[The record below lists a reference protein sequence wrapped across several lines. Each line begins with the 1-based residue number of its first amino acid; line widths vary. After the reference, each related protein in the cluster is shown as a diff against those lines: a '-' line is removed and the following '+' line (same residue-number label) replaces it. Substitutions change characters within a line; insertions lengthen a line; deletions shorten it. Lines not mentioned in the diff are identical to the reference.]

1 MDQNDAYRRAL
12 DVLREGG
19 VVALPTDTVY
29 GLVAVAT
36 DDAAVQH
43 VLDIKRRPAGESLP
57 LFVASLEQA
66 ELIAALTP
74 PARVLAARFWPGA
87 LTIVLRRR
95 PEFRT
100 LAAAGDTVGVRV
112 PADPVLRELAAQL
125 GPLTGTSANRS
136 GHPEARTAAEVRA
149 QLGDDADLVV
159 DAPLPASGV
168 PSTVVDCTDERTVRV
183 LREGAVRRADIALV
197 LAGVAEV
204 A

>member
-36 DDAAVQH
+36 DAAAVQRI
-43 VLDIKRRPAGESLP
+43 LDIKQRPGGQALP
-57 LFVASLEQA
+57 LFVASIEQA
-66 ELIAALTP
+66 TLIAELTP
-74 PARVLAARFWPGA
+74 PARALAARFWPGA

-95 PEFRT
+95 AEFHT
-100 LAAAGDTVGVRV
+100 LAAVGDTVGVRA
-112 PADPVLRELAAQL
+112 PGDPVLRELAAQL

-136 GHPEARTAAEVRA
+136 GQREARTAAEVRA
-149 QLGDDADLVV
+149 QLGDDVDLIV
-159 DAPLPASGV
+159 DAPARAAGV
-168 PSTVVDCTDERTVRV
+168 PSTVVDCTGDRTVRV
-183 LREGAVRRADIALV
+183 LRDGAVRRDE
-197 LAGVAEV
+197 LAGALAGIAEL